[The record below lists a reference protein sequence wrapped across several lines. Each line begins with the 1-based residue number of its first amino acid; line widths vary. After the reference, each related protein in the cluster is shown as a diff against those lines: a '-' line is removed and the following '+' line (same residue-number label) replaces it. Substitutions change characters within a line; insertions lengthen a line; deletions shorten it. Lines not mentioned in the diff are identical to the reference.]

1 MQGLI
6 QIEGITLARVIPNI
20 MNIKDSGANFFSDS
34 KDFLQVGQIYYPK
47 GHNIPSHEHL
57 EVKNNISFI
66 NEVLILIEG
75 KMEVNLYIKRILKHS
90 LILNSGDAIVLMS
103 GGHGFKMLEPSKMIE
118 IKQGPYM
125 GELDKIRFNDPSK

>member
-6 QIEGITLARVIPNI
+6 KIEGTTLARVIPNI
-20 MNIKDSGANFFSDS
+20 MHFKDTGVNFFSDS
-34 KDFLQVGQIYYPK
+34 KDFLQVGQIHYPK
-47 GHNIPSHEHL
+47 DHNIPSHEHL

-75 KMEVNLYIKRILKHS
+75 KIEVNLYIKRIFKHS
-90 LILNSGDAIVLMS
+90 LVLHSGDAIVLMS

-118 IKQGPYM
+118 ITLVLRQY
-125 GELDKIRFNDPSK
+125 